1 MMFASWIAEKIAAD
15 LVAEGSAAAAAAAAA
30 FASKAVAET
39 VAVGTDTVDSAIAAV
54 VGEQPAAFL
63 AFVSG
68 NQQTHFAY

>member
-30 FASKAVAET
+30 AFASKA

-54 VGEQPAAFL
+54 AGEQPAAFL